1 MVGKHLSPEMDRCH
15 RRFENLYPFHLKAF
29 LASELWKSD
38 LESSAQVDVLGGQ
51 VTVDGD
57 ETQLVGLYVGNI
69 QSQLF
74 GSLWCSC

>member
-1 MVGKHLSPEMDRCH
+1 MLLSACSKGFPTFPAHLRM
-15 RRFENLYPFHLKAF
+15 
-29 LASELWKSD
+29 
-38 LESSAQVDVLGGQ
+38 QVDVLGGQ

-57 ETQLVGLYVGNI
+57 ETQLVGLYVGNL